1 MTSEGF
7 RRAVLDHKDRLH
19 SYALWMVRDREEA
32 RDVTQE
38 SLVRLWQN
46 RDRVDEPTAR
56 SWLLRTVHNLCV
68 DRMRRRAVRNEV
80 PTEVVEATLQ
90 DGAADPE
97 RMAASH
103 HLRGAIARAL
113 ESLSARDRS
122 IVLMREMHGMSYEE
136 IAGAMDLPI
145 GTLKST
151 LHRAREQLRR
161 ELTGAGVTP

>member
-1 MTSEGF
+1 MTSEAY
-7 RRAVLDHKDRLH
+7 RQAVLDHKDRLY
-19 SYALWMVRDREEA
+19 SYALWMVHDREEA

-46 RDRVDEPTAR
+46 RERVDEPTAR
-56 SWLLRTVHNLCV
+56 SWLLRTAHNLCI
-68 DRMRRRAVRNEV
+68 DRMRRKATRGEV
-80 PTEVVEATLQ
+80 PTDAIELTLA

-97 RMAASH
+97 RSTASY

-113 ESLSARDRS
+113 AALSDRDRA
-122 IVLMREMHGMSYEE
+122 IVLMREVHEMSYDE
-136 IAGAMDLPI
+136 IASALGLPI

-161 ELTGAGVTP
+161 ELAGAGVLP

>member
-1 MTSEGF
+1 MTTEGF

-46 RDRVDEPTAR
+46 RERVDEPTAR

-68 DRMRRRAVRNEV
+68 DRMRRRTVRNEV
-80 PTEVVEATLQ
+80 PTETVESTLA
-90 DGAADPE
+90 DGGVDPE
-97 RMAASH
+97 RSTASQ
-103 HLRGAIARAL
+103 HLRGAISRAL
-113 ESLSARDRS
+113 TTLSARDRA
-122 IVLMREMHGMSYEE
+122 IVLMREVHEMSYDE
-136 IAGAMDLPI
+136 IAKALDLPI

-161 ELTGAGVTP
+161 ELSGAGVSP